1 MVDSALTPEEL
12 ILRADK
18 AKRILEDELVQDAL
32 KEIRETIIENWQKV
46 PLRDSELQT
55 KFHMLYGV
63 VNQFEAKLRQHI
75 ESGEVGKYDLKT
87 KRFGVF

>member
-1 MVDSALTPEEL
+1 MVDSALTPDEL
-12 ILRADK
+12 IIRGERAK
-18 AKRILEDELVQDAL
+18 QILEDELVKEAL
-32 KEIRETIIENWQKV
+32 TDIRQTIVENWQKV
-46 PLRDSELQT
+46 PLRDTELQT

-63 VNQFEAKLRQHI
+63 VDQFEAKLRQHI